1 MGWIMKREHYL
12 LRMCTIIIALTL
24 ISCVGFSYLT
34 RLREPVFLTYC
45 VAVSAVPSV
54 TTGYQQPIL
63 ELQYLANHLDPR
75 EVTGVSFLE
84 EPDYSFLATENAQYF
99 NNSFS
104 FFSNNTVPTRGETI
118 GRYSLRK
125 VYLYMNNY
133 FIEDWQ
139 GEVELN
145 NAWVNFSDGST
156 RKVNIGRILI
166 YSERSQVPGMDMT
179 ESSSSNQGV
188 AYTTFRVRQSLR
200 NLKIESPIIKGADS
214 VMELTVDSLRYDEL
228 EKLNPKRGDSLT
240 VRNLIKDPAKQGDF
254 DIYDIRPKLTYTKE
268 DGTTGYIRIYDMM
281 QQKYFYGYIDV
292 LKYLIRRGG
301 F

>member
-1 MGWIMKREHYL
+1 M
-12 LRMCTIIIALTL
+12 IIITVTI

-45 VAVSAVPSV
+45 VAVSAVPSA

-63 ELQYLANHLDPR
+63 ELQYLTNNLDPR

-84 EPDYSFLATENAQYF
+84 EPDYTFIATENAQYF

-104 FFSNNTVPTRGETI
+104 FFSNSTVPTRGETL

-145 NAWVNFSDGST
+145 NAWINFSDGST

-166 YSERSQVPGMDMT
+166 YSERSQVPALDMT

-188 AYTTFRVRQSLR
+188 AYTTFRVRQSLS
-200 NLKIESPIIKGADS
+200 NLKVESPIIKEADTA
-214 VMELTVDSLRYDEL
+214 MELTVDSCRYDEL
-228 EKLNPKRGDSLT
+228 ESLNPKRGDSLT
-240 VRNLIKDPAKQGDF
+240 VRNQILASAQEGGY
-254 DIYDIRPKLTYTKE
+254 DIYDVRPKLTYTKE
-268 DGTTGYIRIYDMM
+268 DGTKGYTRIYDMT

-292 LKYLIRRGG
+292 LKYLIGRGG